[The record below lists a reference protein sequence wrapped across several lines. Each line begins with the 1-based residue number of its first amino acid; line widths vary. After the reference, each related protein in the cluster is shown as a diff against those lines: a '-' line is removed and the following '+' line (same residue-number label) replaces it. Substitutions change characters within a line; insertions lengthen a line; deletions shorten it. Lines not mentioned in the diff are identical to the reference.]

1 MQLSNSEK
9 IQHRLWLEG
18 PNKPA
23 KVVSY
28 IDDIANAMQ
37 GESPLNVDFFTQPG
51 IEFLR
56 DAWVSAKFALATN
69 ADTITLVAES
79 ERYPDVRIFYG
90 QEIEEWEITEAQCP
104 GRRRGAEEKEAEN
117 RRKEGKP
124 YACNKSAS
132 SATARTNSI
141 PHALRTAIKI
151 KKAKIYGNSARLLI
165 YLNIDVG
172 YLNIDVGVGDTRDIR
187 IGGKNAETAMADATK
202 SGKDSF
208 ARISVLFKD
217 CVYHLWQDGKRGRG
231 LVSAGR

>member
-9 IQHRLWLEG
+9 IQHRLWLEK
-18 PNKPA
+18 PNEPA
-23 KVVSY
+23 KIVSY
-28 IDDIANAMQ
+28 VGAIADAMQ

-56 DAWVSAKFALATN
+56 DAWAGAMFALATN
-69 ADTITLVAES
+69 ADAITLVAES
-79 ERYPDVRIFYG
+79 ERYPDVRISYG
-90 QEIEEWEITEAQCP
+90 QEIEEWEITEAQYP

-124 YACNKSAS
+124 YARCESPS
-132 SATARTNSI
+132 SAAERANSF
-141 PHALRTAIKI
+141 PAALSTAIEI
-151 KKAKIYGNSARLLI
+151 KKAKIYGNPVRLL
-165 YLNIDVG
+165 V

-187 IGGKNAETAMADATK
+187 IGGKNAETAMADATR

-208 ARISVLFKD
+208 ARISVLFENR
-217 CVYHLWQDGKRGRG
+217 VYHLWQDGKRGRG